1 MLAVCVPFA
10 MIYSKSTSG
19 IYDRNITLL
28 CLCFGAVAAK
38 ATNRLVIAHMSRSE
52 LELWDWIYISPLVM
66 ILNQYYDLIVF
77 FIIFLKK

>member
-1 MLAVCVPFA
+1 

-52 LELWDWIYISPLVM
+52 LELWDWIYLSPLAM
-66 ILNQYYDLIVF
+66 ILNQYYDLIVYF
-77 FIIFLKK
+77 FNIY